1 MALWGPPTITD
12 DEPKPVPAI
21 WFRFNRNAWWSSG
34 PSNPE
39 SGDAARAELA
49 ARLMPDYASLLR
61 EPLTRQNW
69 TRMVALIVPAIL
81 IWFVASVMAGAGNI
95 PFWAV
100 FASAMLFMM
109 IYYRWWFARELNV
122 RQHQAIATALAE
134 GCCAACLY
142 GLRDLDRSRQQ
153 TVCPECGATWNTER
167 IGALRGAL
175 THESVIAA
183 EEARASRSTIER
195 APSGLANWFF
205 GDKWMLAPTVV
216 DARARRVRLVHG
228 KAFAKFNHGTRLS
241 QPQLQGARK
250 AMAKGRIPALLLTIF
265 LTSMWSLVIWAQVRM
280 LLRIGPGPGIS
291 GLWGT
296 IVNLLVIA
304 VIPIAFVAF
313 MRQYYPRLRGWKP
326 SPPQPAADALAQLSI
341 CACCGEPLTAQP
353 EEDGAT
359 VCGSCGAS
367 WKTGPQASKP

>member
-12 DEPKPVPAI
+12 DEPKPVPAT
-21 WFRFNRNAWWSSG
+21 WFRFNRNTWWSSG

-69 TRMVALIVPAIL
+69 TRMVALIVPAML
-81 IWFVASVMAGAGNI
+81 IWFVASTMAGAGNI

-100 FASAMLFMM
+100 FAGAMLFMM
-109 IYYRWWFARELNV
+109 IYYRWWFARELIV
-122 RQHQAIATALAE
+122 RQQQAIATALAE

-142 GLRDLDRSRQQ
+142 GLREVDR
-153 TVCPECGATWNTER
+153 THEKTICPECGATWNTVR
-167 IGALRGAL
+167 IGTLRGAI
-175 THESVIAA
+175 THERTIRAD
-183 EEARASRSTIER
+183 EAKISENSFGGATQGFSR
-195 APSGLANWFF
+195 WFF
-205 GDKWMLAPTVV
+205 GDKWLLAPTVV
-216 DARARRVRLVHG
+216 DARGRRVRLVHG
-228 KAFAKFNHGTRLS
+228 KVFARSNRETRLS
-241 QPQLQGARK
+241 ETQLIGARK
-250 AMAKGRIPALLLTIF
+250 AMTRGRVRAALLALW
-265 LTSMWSLVIWAQVRM
+265 LTSSWVLVLWLQVSM
-280 LLRIGPGPGIS
+280 VMKSGMGAGLA
-291 GLWGT
+291 GLWQV
-296 IVNLLVIA
+296 IVKLLLVIA
-304 VIPIAFVAF
+304 IPIGFIAF

>member
-1 MALWGPPTITD
+1 
-12 DEPKPVPAI
+12 
-21 WFRFNRNAWWSSG
+21 
-34 PSNPE
+34 
-39 SGDAARAELA
+39 
-49 ARLMPDYASLLR
+49 
-61 EPLTRQNW
+61 
-69 TRMVALIVPAIL
+69 
-81 IWFVASVMAGAGNI
+81 
-95 PFWAV
+95 
-100 FASAMLFMM
+100 
-109 IYYRWWFARELNV
+109 
-122 RQHQAIATALAE
+122 
-134 GCCAACLY
+134 
-142 GLRDLDRSRQQ
+142 
-153 TVCPECGATWNTER
+153 
-167 IGALRGAL
+167 
-175 THESVIAA
+175 
-183 EEARASRSTIER
+183 
-195 APSGLANWFF
+195 
-205 GDKWMLAPTVV
+205 MLAPTVV

-250 AMAKGRIPALLLTIF
+250 TMAKGRIPALLLTIF

-291 GLWGT
+291 GLWGA